1 MGEIQTILQV
11 ELAGPNDRIILI
23 PFREIQQR
31 LILFTY
37 FG

>member
-1 MGEIQTILQV
+1 MWEIQTNLQD

-23 PFREIQQR
+23 PFRGIQQR